1 MRRINLTIEKLV
13 LRGLEPADRTAL
25 ITGLQEEL
33 LRMLAGPAT
42 RATSARSHRTPV
54 LKLDPMPFSV
64 GPSGSRNFGTRVAQ
78 AIGKG
83 LKL

>member
-13 LRGLEPADRTAL
+13 LRGFEPADRTAL
-25 ITGLQEEL
+25 VEGLQEEL
-33 LRMLAGPAT
+33 LRMLAVPPN
-42 RATSARSHRTPV
+42 RVTSALSRRTPV
-54 LKLDPMPFSV
+54 LKLDPMPFSL
-64 GPSGSRNFGTRVAQ
+64 GPSGSRNFGTSVAQ